1 MIYIGLPQWSHPKW
15 VRLGITSL
23 EEYARHF
30 NCVEGNTT
38 LYALPK
44 PEIVARWYEQT
55 HDDFRFCFKFPATIS
70 HQAALRHCDELSSEF
85 FARLAPLASRI
96 GQYWLQLPATFGPRD
111 LPALWHFLDGL
122 PKDFTYGVEVRHPEF
137 FAKGE
142 AEQQLNRGLHE
153 RNVNRVILDSRPVHS
168 AAATSPAM
176 IDAQQKKP
184 KVPVHAV
191 MTARQPMVRFIGG
204 DDMAHNRELFRVWL
218 QTLAKWHQSGT
229 PWLFLHTPDI
239 AFAPALVDTLWG
251 DLRAALPA
259 AGNAPSI
266 PQQSSLFLIS
276 CYHIRSH
283 LPELKGVFVWSARC
297 MPF

>member
-1 MIYIGLPQWSHPKW
+1 MRRVKQRI
-15 VRLGITSL
+15 
-23 EEYARHF
+23 
-30 NCVEGNTT
+30 
-38 LYALPK
+38 
-44 PEIVARWYEQT
+44 
-55 HDDFRFCFKFPATIS
+55 FCPPG
-70 HQAALRHCDELSSEF
+70 AAG
-85 FARLAPLASRI
+85 PRI

-218 QTLAKWHQSGT
+218 QTTAKWHQSGT

-266 PQQSSLFLIS
+266 PQQSSLF
-276 CYHIRSH
+276 
-283 LPELKGVFVWSARC
+283 
-297 MPF
+297 